1 MKKNLNLCLRWH
13 ILKSYR
19 FVAEVTFK
27 HETHD
32 IKQSLTV
39 IFPLTLSNEIQI
51 LLDKDAT
58 VLSSLCTS
66 FQIKTLNTLYRIIS
80 HVTRNVYFPK

>member
-39 IFPLTLSNEIQI
+39 IFPLTLNNEIQI

-58 VLSSLCTS
+58 VLSFPAKFMYL
-66 FQIKTLNTLYRIIS
+66 IS
-80 HVTRNVYFPK
+80 N